1 MCYLGNCSKNKQN
14 VMMHNVVGETAEN
27 LMSQHESLRFPAL
40 GCYSKYFSSERILQN
55 RISCS
60 EDWNDLKLKIS
71 FVKRD

>member
-1 MCYLGNCSKNKQN
+1 M
-14 VMMHNVVGETAEN
+14 GETAEN

-40 GCYSKYFSSERILQN
+40 EFHSKYFTSERILQN

-60 EDWNDLKLKIS
+60 EDWNDLKLEFF